1 MRPLSDRRHPALDHT
16 KVFAAISPPDGDELG
31 PRRREEHLPPV
42 GPEEPKERLGA
53 RRVELGGDVVEE
65 QDGAHPAGVG
75 DHLDLGGLQGEHD
88 RAVLPLRGCTLN
100 NITSKHKTKLMNYY
114 NLIRIRRV
122 NGVGI
127 EPTSRISAYAAN
139 YTSHPF

>member
-1 MRPLSDRRHPALDHT
+1 MTSLANRIFAILSPFSQRIRRMEKPKNTILLSSFPFLMMNLD
-16 KVFAAISPPDGDELG
+16 SN
-31 PRRREEHLPPV
+31 
-42 GPEEPKERLGA
+42 PEEGFFGVYNTISQYADTIYNSNSMFVNRQKGA
-53 RRVELGGDVVEE
+53 LSS
-65 QDGAHPAGVG
+65 QTIHPN
-75 DHLDLGGLQGEHD
+75 H
-88 RAVLPLRGCTLN
+88 
-100 NITSKHKTKLMNYY
+100 KHKTKLMNYY